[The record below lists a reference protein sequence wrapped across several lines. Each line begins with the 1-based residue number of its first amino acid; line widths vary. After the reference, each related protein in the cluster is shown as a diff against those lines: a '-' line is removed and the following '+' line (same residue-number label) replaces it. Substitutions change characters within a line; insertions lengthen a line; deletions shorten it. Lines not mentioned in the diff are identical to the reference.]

1 MAHGSREILVHED
14 REDEQEELSPLAANQ
29 EAEREQAGVNEGKN
43 LQKSVPQKSASG
55 EPHPA
60 RPFLQQAWSLQNCNT
75 NSVPSIQNMG
85 LWETS

>member
-43 LQKSVPQKSASG
+43 LQKSVPQKSASRATSSQAFPPAG
-55 EPHPA
+55 LEPSK
-60 RPFLQQAWSLQNCNT
+60 L
-75 NSVPSIQNMG
+75 
-85 LWETS
+85 